1 MSILCVLGGIAVGC
15 LGTTLILNKEYCKCK
30 AILEDTK
37 DKLESYKH
45 SNKELLGMVSHLQ
58 EVIKHEQS

>member
-15 LGTTLILNKEYCKCK
+15 IGTTLVLNKEYRKCK
-30 AILEDTK
+30 AVLEDTK
-37 DKLESYKH
+37 DKLAIYKH

-58 EVIKHEQS
+58 EVIRHEQS